1 MKNDCI
7 TSQES
12 QYIQNKR
19 KFLIYISGAYM
30 GKDNGQSIDRNIRLA
45 REAAIELWEKGYT
58 VICPHLNTQNFEK
71 DCTCIYEDYLIGDCE
86 IVKRC
91 DGVFM
96 LDNWE
101 ESNGASIEKQTAL
114 ENGIPVFFTIKELEE
129 HYESIISYS

>member
-1 MKNDCI
+1 MKNNCV
-7 TSQES
+7 TSKKS

-71 DCTCIYEDYLIGDCE
+71 DCSCIYDDYVIGDCE

-91 DGVFM
+91 NGVFM

-101 ESNGASIEKQTAL
+101 ESNGASIEKQTAK
-114 ENGIPVFFTIKELEE
+114 ENIIPVFFTIKELENYFE
-129 HYESIISYS
+129 NIISYS

>member
-30 GKDNGQSIDRNIRLA
+30 GKDNGQSIDRNIKLA
-45 REAAIELWEKGYT
+45 REAAIEIWERGYT

-96 LDNWE
+96 LDNWKA
-101 ESNGASIEKQTAL
+101 SNGASIEKQTAV
-114 ENGIPVFFTIKELEE
+114 ENVVPIFFTMKELEE
-129 HYESIISYS
+129 YYENTISHS